1 METKGLCYG
10 CNLPIGGGK
19 HYHRELAPDGSGS
32 CYTRNRKRLN
42 KDSLR
47 LVRKQGAAL
56 NGGKEIGAHCR
67 DVSDRFEPLTI
78 RSRKTVANM
87 MGLTVSGVR
96 VIELRAMAKIRAA
109 LMPFKNAYSG
119 RAKINQVT
127 QPIPSLAD

>member
-10 CNLPIGGGK
+10 CNLPIDGGK

-56 NGGKEIGAHCR
+56 NGGKEIGEHCR
-67 DVSDRFEPLTI
+67 DVSDRFEPLTV
-78 RSRKTVANM
+78 RSRGTVAKM

-109 LMPFKNAYSG
+109 LLPFKNATCG
-119 RAKINQVT
+119 EHKVRIVT
-127 QPIPSLAD
+127 QPI